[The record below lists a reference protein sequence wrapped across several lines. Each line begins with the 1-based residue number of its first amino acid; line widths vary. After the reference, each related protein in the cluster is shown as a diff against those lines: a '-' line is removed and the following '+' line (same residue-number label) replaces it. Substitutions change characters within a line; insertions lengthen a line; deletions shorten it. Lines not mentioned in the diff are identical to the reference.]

1 MCVCMHVIHIRP
13 ILVSFCYWRQ
23 FYMQKPYHQTPD
35 GNQGETSSSW
45 SPPYLSHPS
54 LPLDKF
60 WKSQSQSSGWYLTS
74 NIFQKQSLAQL
85 FGIMIVNLIW
95 SFDWSMG
102 CLLNIIFEYV
112 YYGDSMGVF
121 YLNYLLSKG
130 EYPLLCGYQPL
141 QWDINKS
148 WIRRNKFILLVW
160 LSGPEQQ
167 SPAALELDLVSAATL
182 RLHHWFSLICKSPWK
197 ILKLLRHNNC
207 MGPIFVSAIVVNIH
221 IINSIPLR
229 NTDKRISGFREEKE
243 TNRATLWPFLWLTQ
257 ERQRTTWT
265 SSSPKY
271 RLMKPTCISHLT
283 TYKTNRWSS

>member
-1 MCVCMHVIHIRP
+1 MQRVPESHLFLKAKTQSSKICVIKVLYIIWGMCVCMHVIHIRP

-23 FYMQKPYHQTPD
+23 FYMQKPYHHTPD

-74 NIFQKQSLAQL
+74 NIFQKQSLTQL

-121 YLNYLLSKG
+121 CLN
-130 EYPLLCGYQPL
+130 
-141 QWDINKS
+141 
-148 WIRRNKFILLVW
+148 
-160 LSGPEQQ
+160 
-167 SPAALELDLVSAATL
+167 
-182 RLHHWFSLICKSPWK
+182 
-197 ILKLLRHNNC
+197 
-207 MGPIFVSAIVVNIH
+207 
-221 IINSIPLR
+221 
-229 NTDKRISGFREEKE
+229 
-243 TNRATLWPFLWLTQ
+243 
-257 ERQRTTWT
+257 
-265 SSSPKY
+265 
-271 RLMKPTCISHLT
+271 
-283 TYKTNRWSS
+283 